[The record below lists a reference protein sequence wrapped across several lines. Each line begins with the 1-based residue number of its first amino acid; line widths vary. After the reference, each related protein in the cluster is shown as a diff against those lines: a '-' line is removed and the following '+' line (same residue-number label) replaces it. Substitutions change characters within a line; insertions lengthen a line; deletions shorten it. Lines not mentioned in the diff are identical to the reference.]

1 MTSRTIEQVEMAIAS
16 LECLQSEATSPVER
30 VDLADIRSDLD
41 SALEKLQALQ
51 TYQESTET
59 DYDELWEQRKV
70 ELKEFE
76 QARNA
81 WVRTEIFSMLLKP
94 LATASS

>member
-1 MTSRTIEQVEMAIAS
+1 MTSRAIERVEKAVAI
-16 LECLQSEATSPVER
+16 LETLQAEVTSHVER
-30 VDLADIRSDLD
+30 VDVADIRSDLD

-51 TYQESTET
+51 TYQESPDT
-59 DYDELWEQRKV
+59 DYSDLWETRKR

-81 WVRTEIFSMLLKP
+81 WIRTEIFTHLLHRYR
-94 LATASS
+94 L